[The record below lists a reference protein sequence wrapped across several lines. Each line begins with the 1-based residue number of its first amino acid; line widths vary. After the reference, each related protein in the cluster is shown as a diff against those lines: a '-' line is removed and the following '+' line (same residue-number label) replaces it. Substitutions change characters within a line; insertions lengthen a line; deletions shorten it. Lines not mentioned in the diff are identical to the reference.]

1 MRPLRVDVQAAL
13 YASIGLVSLLVVCST
28 LYDPRLLAVRSY
40 LAPYKDAFLAQ
51 VTLEPGFF
59 PSSSNIA
66 LCQCHALTFWIASA
80 C

>member
-51 VTLEPGFF
+51 VTLEMSF
-59 PSSSNIA
+59 PSSSYIA
-66 LCQCHALTFWIASA
+66 LCQCYALIFLMASA